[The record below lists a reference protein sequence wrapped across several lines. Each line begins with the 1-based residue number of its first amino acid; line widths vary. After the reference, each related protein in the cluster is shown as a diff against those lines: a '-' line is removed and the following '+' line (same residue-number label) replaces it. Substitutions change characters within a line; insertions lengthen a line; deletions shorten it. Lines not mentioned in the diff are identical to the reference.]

1 MQRLNYTELLSCAIS
16 KLLSLLKSDYFCGMC
31 KIAYKISAILLCGL
45 LIYNSLGYFW
55 VLSAM
60 RIAVRQ
66 QKWSQLSSLPEQ
78 ELSIFS
84 FEKSDRSRIKVLNK
98 REIFV
103 DGILY
108 DIVRKVEKGG
118 KTIYYC
124 SPDIKEQSLIAKTRL
139 FNSQQHQ
146 MPTKN
151 TASLIVE
158 KIIKTAVIQEI
169 KHLITTNYTIDLF
182 NFSFLPISGP
192 FFRILLPPPKT
203 SC

>member
-1 MQRLNYTELLSCAIS
+1 
-16 KLLSLLKSDYFCGMC
+16 MC

-60 RIAVRQ
+60 RIAVRH
-66 QKWSQLSSLPEQ
+66 QKWTQLSSLPEH
-78 ELSIFS
+78 ELSVFS
-84 FEKSDRSRIKVLNK
+84 FTKSENSRIKVLNK
-98 REIFV
+98 REVFV

-108 DIVRKVEKGG
+108 DVVRKVEKGS

-124 SPDIKEQSLIAKTRL
+124 SPDLKEQSLIAKTRL

-151 TASLIVE
+151 TAKLIVE
-158 KIIKTAVIQEI
+158 KIIKTAIFEDL
-169 KHLITTNYTIDLF
+169 KHLITRNYTIDLF
-182 NFSFLPISGP
+182 NCSFLPISGP

-203 SC
+203 FC